1 MAKRNEP
8 KGAPVEE
15 PKDQTVE
22 EPKAPDKSPNAVV
35 KAAAGLNVRMGPH
48 KSYPSMGILADG
60 AQVEALEL
68 PGGVRVPGWY
78 LVTAPDHTGW
88 VDADFIAPLEA
99 E

>member
-8 KGAPVEE
+8 KETPVAET
-15 PKDQTVE
+15 KDLTVE
-22 EPKAPDKSPNAVV
+22 EPKVPIKNRNAIVR
-35 KAAAGLNVRMGPH
+35 AAAGLNIRVGPH

-60 AQVEALEL
+60 TCVEILEL
-68 PGGVRVPGWY
+68 PGGIRVPGWY

>member
-1 MAKRNEP
+1 MAKSTKTKET
-8 KGAPVEE
+8 PVEE
-15 PKDQTVE
+15 TKDQTAE
-22 EPKAPDKSPNAVV
+22 EVKAPDKSPNAVV
-35 KAAAGLNVRMGPH
+35 KAAAGLNVRVGPH

-60 AQVEALEL
+60 TQVEILEL

-88 VDADFIAPLEA
+88 VDADFIALPEA